1 MRIVTKADIQGKKKP
16 TTITLT
22 VDDPVTRR
30 TIHRVVI
37 DRSEAEESVEYLRSH
52 NGSAPE
58 FVHAFI
64 DAMEVALSLRV

>member
-1 MRIVTKADIQGKKKP
+1 MKVTTKEDMRGRKKP
-16 TTITLT
+16 KTITLT